1 MNNPNFKF
9 LVRVGRILADCGA
22 DVRLESADLIEV
34 DGRIVFWPH
43 SAQHAADS
51 EIRILNSW
59 EDAFIDAAMEAS
71 AAAWAAEAET
81 ARAAAADAA

>member
-1 MNNPNFKF
+1 MNNPNFNF
-9 LVRVGRILADCGA
+9 FVRVGRILADRGP
-22 DVRLESADLIEV
+22 DVALESADVIEI

-43 SAQHAADS
+43 SADHASDS

-71 AAAWAAEAET
+71 AAAWAAEAE
-81 ARAAAADAA
+81 AEVAA